1 MRAGIEE
8 EAIATAV
15 AIIRAVRGR
24 AGFISAPYK
33 AARNWHFVRSVHAV
47 MMPLHGLCFAV
58 GFAAFSLAA
67 IGGLIRDG
75 DEHFFL
81 AAVHARSPVQFEK
94 GFEDTA

>member
-1 MRAGIEE
+1 
-8 EAIATAV
+8 
-15 AIIRAVRGR
+15 
-24 AGFISAPYK
+24 
-33 AARNWHFVRSVHAV
+33 